1 MSSRRHANGPP
12 ETAPADQTPKNARPA
27 RHEERSAQAA
37 VPPGTIGEAAAA
49 DTGAAPGLARSTGD
63 DAARRTA
70 QPRPAERLS
79 PAAAAEID
87 FADADASATAA
98 DDTTPFDTT
107 AFHTAAPVPDIKP
120 VPLAQR
126 LENLIGGKLPI
137 WVGGISLIFAGFFL
151 IRYGI
156 EAGLLGPGV
165 RAVLAALFGIALLA
179 ASEAGRVW
187 SVLDE
192 DKRLGQSLA
201 GAGIAILYGALYM
214 SGALYGLIGAL
225 TAFVLLVLV
234 TLAALVLSL
243 RRGPPTALM
252 GLLGGFCAP
261 YISGLGPDAA
271 GPLLIYLAIFTAG
284 LFALAIHR
292 GWLWLA
298 LLASGGSVLWSS
310 ALMLLGVGNAAPL
323 LGLFIVALAV
333 AGTVALARIGE
344 DYPQR
349 DTTGPGLRGPLL
361 RIAPIAAGLV
371 QLAVFAPL
379 IDFTLIGWLFYAA
392 LSAFALVM
400 AWRDARLTPAAVGAL
415 LLVLVLLAGAIESGM
430 DVRGVWWVAAV
441 TASLFGLPGQW
452 LAFRARDGGLW
463 ALLAA
468 GAPAGAFAVLFF
480 GLPSA
485 ILSPLGWGLLAV
497 VAALP
502 AGLLAWRASRAHIE
516 TADPDEPAA
525 RYWWSAGPVFPLRLG
540 TATAAA
546 LALVP
551 AITWAPDTL
560 EAAALL
566 LIPLAMLG
574 WQRHVGGTALR
585 HMEIVP
591 LLIGLL
597 ALGDAFEPFAEIFA
611 RSLAGYT
618 AHYGLLPPLLLTVPQ
633 LLLPGALLALIWWL
647 QQRGERAVTDTN
659 NLRAQALRGSSLAA
673 AFAAAAALAFL
684 YTLAKQPLAIASDAQ
699 FVRQGFG
706 ERAVL
711 TQLLIVAAWLVWQPG
726 KIGLTRFKNLPA
738 LRIAGHA
745 LLACAAL
752 RVLWFDGLVLNPLW
766 VAQRVGP
773 LPLVNLLTLHLAALA
788 LWAWLFARM
797 ADTLALQRMRMAA
810 ALAFTLLAALAVV
823 RQAMTGSIV
832 TGPVGTTENYLYSAV
847 MIVLA
852 ALWLWRGMAARSP
865 LLRVAGLLL
874 LTLVTLKVF
883 LLDAAALE
891 GLLRILS
898 FLGLGVALLGL
909 GWVYGRVMGRQ
920 AKETSP

>member
-1 MSSRRHANGPP
+1 
-12 ETAPADQTPKNARPA
+12 
-27 RHEERSAQAA
+27 
-37 VPPGTIGEAAAA
+37 
-49 DTGAAPGLARSTGD
+49 
-63 DAARRTA
+63 
-70 QPRPAERLS
+70 
-79 PAAAAEID
+79 
-87 FADADASATAA
+87 
-98 DDTTPFDTT
+98 
-107 AFHTAAPVPDIKP
+107 
-120 VPLAQR
+120 
-126 LENLIGGKLPI
+126 
-137 WVGGISLIFAGFFL
+137 
-151 IRYGI
+151 
-156 EAGLLGPGV
+156 
-165 RAVLAALFGIALLA
+165 
-179 ASEAGRVW
+179 
-187 SVLDE
+187 
-192 DKRLGQSLA
+192 
-201 GAGIAILYGALYM
+201 M

-284 LFALAIHR
+284 LYALAIHR

-349 DTTGPGLRGPLL
+349 DMTGPGLRGPLL

-430 DVRGVWWVAAV
+430 DVRGVWWVAAI

-497 VAALP
+497 VAGLP

-597 ALGDAFEPFAEIFA
+597 ALGDAFRTVRGDFRPVAGGIYRALRPVAAAASDRAATAAAGRAAGADLVDAAAGRACGHGHEQSA
-611 RSLAGYT
+611 RAGAALVQPRRRLCRRRCAGISLHAGQTAAGDRQRCAVRAAGFWRARRSYPAADRGSLAGLAT
-618 AHYGLLPPLLLTVPQ
+618 RQNRPDAVRCPARAAHCRT
-633 LLLPGALLALIWWL
+633 
-647 QQRGERAVTDTN
+647 RAA
-659 NLRAQALRGSSLAA
+659 RLRGAA
-673 AFAAAAALAFL
+673 
-684 YTLAKQPLAIASDAQ
+684 
-699 FVRQGFG
+699 R
-706 ERAVL
+706 
-711 TQLLIVAAWLVWQPG
+711 
-726 KIGLTRFKNLPA
+726 
-738 LRIAGHA
+738 
-745 LLACAAL
+745 
-752 RVLWFDGLVLNPLW
+752 
-766 VAQRVGP
+766 
-773 LPLVNLLTLHLAALA
+773 
-788 LWAWLFARM
+788 
-797 ADTLALQRMRMAA
+797 
-810 ALAFTLLAALAVV
+810 AVV
-823 RQAMTGSIV
+823 RWS
-832 TGPVGTTENYLYSAV
+832 
-847 MIVLA
+847 
-852 ALWLWRGMAARSP
+852 WC
-865 LLRVAGLLL
+865 
-874 LTLVTLKVF
+874 
-883 LLDAAALE
+883 
-891 GLLRILS
+891 
-898 FLGLGVALLGL
+898 
-909 GWVYGRVMGRQ
+909 
-920 AKETSP
+920 